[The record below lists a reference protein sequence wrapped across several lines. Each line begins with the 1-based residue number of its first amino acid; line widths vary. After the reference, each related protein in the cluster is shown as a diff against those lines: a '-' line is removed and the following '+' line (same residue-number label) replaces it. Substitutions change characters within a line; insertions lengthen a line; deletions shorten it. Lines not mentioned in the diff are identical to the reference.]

1 MSVHD
6 EAVGSVMQPLSTM
19 TSLLR
24 AGSAAM
30 VAVITGMEDD
40 VLYVAL
46 HPVAVGSVIHI
57 DIPSTSLFSEVAVL

>member
-24 AGSAAM
+24 AGREA
-30 VAVITGMEDD
+30 GMEDD
-40 VLYVAL
+40 VLYVAV
-46 HPVAVGSVIHI
+46 HPEAFGFVIQT
-57 DIPSTSLFSEVAVL
+57 DIPSTSLFREVAAL